1 MIAAYLG
8 LDELVKWLIASG
20 ANRKLTDNW
29 GRTPLQIALR
39 QAYRYDFFARDSI
52 GRIYADLSPSSIK
65 VKVER
70 KMIKID
76 NKLME
81 FFLLNS
87 MLAQLE
93 DLLRNETSWKT
104 PSFETATFLSALQ
117 YFPNHV
123 IAEYRKKRPYLSA
136 ILSKNELNRKDPY
149 NRKLFVRIERG
160 RYIIN
165 PNLQIAIQDEWF
177 NIYDLIHI
185 DLLEKES
192 QDPVLNHFIRLVRE
206 IQDRAS

>member
-1 MIAAYLG
+1 
-8 LDELVKWLIASG
+8 
-20 ANRKLTDNW
+20 
-29 GRTPLQIALR
+29 
-39 QAYRYDFFARDSI
+39 
-52 GRIYADLSPSSIK
+52 
-65 VKVER
+65 VEG

-87 MLAQLE
+87 MIAQLQ
-93 DLLRNETSWKT
+93 DLLRNGTSWKT
-104 PSFETATFLSALQ
+104 PSFETASFLSALQ

-136 ILSKNELNRKDPY
+136 VLSKNEINRQDPY

-165 PNLQIAIQDEWF
+165 PNLEIAIQDNWV
-177 NIYDLIHI
+177 NIYDLINI
-185 DLLEKES
+185 DMLEKES
-192 QDPVLNHFIRLVRE
+192 RDPVLDHFIRLIRVNQGRLNE
-206 IQDRAS
+206 